1 MEYQEIDA
9 LGPIKVQK
17 ISGISVPPIFS
28 ELSDAGRLIY
38 LEDTGDLYWGDGISK
53 RWVLINDESDIIAHI
68 SEVISHNSRGRIV
81 GLNALNAHKI
91 LESTHGINA
100 PDVIAGKTE
109 TNPLTASLSTHM
121 LSHSGHGITAPDE
134 IAGSND
140 LAIIETN
147 INLHKALTTA
157 HSASGAIIGQ
167 TNLVNLISDHK
178 NDVAGHFPATSAAA
192 GFLPSLRM
200 PSDTPVPSAWS
211 LNGMGVWSNKQS
223 GGGSSGTSGRSSTV
237 SGTSGTSGTSNDY
250 SGSSG
255 TSGTHP
261 SHPVVTSGSSGH
273 SGKMVAARS
282 NNGTTSCSLTIPETG
297 TYYIYCFGR
306 FILQSD
312 RWYPSSLS
320 ISTDGSTYSEI
331 LTNTYSNS
339 TSEGTIYATYF
350 LNACTELLNV
360 NAGINVYCKLNVIEK
375 DASWANRYYTNS
387 THVMCYAIMKLPL

>member
-100 PDVIAGKTE
+100 PDVIAGKTD
-109 TNPLTASLSTHM
+109 TNPLTASLSNHM

-273 SGKMVAARS
+273 SGKMVACSKNGKGASSCEITFTESGDYDIFCFGHFTS
-282 NNGTTSCSLTIPETG
+282 NSNKWYQCSMFFGTDSTSTTWRYNSDSRVPTFTYFIPFYLSKSINISIKSKYTCSLV
-297 TYYIYCFGR
+297 
-306 FILQSD
+306 LD
-312 RWYPSSLS
+312 
-320 ISTDGSTYSEI
+320 TDW
-331 LTNTYSNS
+331 
-339 TSEGTIYATYF
+339 EGDY
-350 LNACTELLNV
+350 E
-360 NAGINVYCKLNVIEK
+360 
-375 DASWANRYYTNS
+375 TNS
-387 THVMCYAIMKLPL
+387 RSVMCYAIMKLPL